1 MRYALVLPTRARN
14 FKVFTLIGKQR
25 LVTLASV
32 AALLVLAALAAVA
45 QTPRPAGPSNDAG
58 GASAF
63 RAQTTVPVSPL
74 GPGPLLLLPA
84 VDYGSGGIRAFSA
97 VLADVNGDGKPD
109 LVVANDNSN
118 SVGVLLGN
126 GDGTFQAAKTYSSGF
141 SDPSGVVIADV
152 NGDGKPD
159 LLVVNTCASNGCP
172 SGSVAVL
179 LGNGDGTFG
188 APFSYSSGGYYAVS
202 IAVADVNGDGKPDVV
217 VTNSCFKNPCTSQST
232 VGVLMG
238 KGDGTFKAAV
248 THVTGGGYASS
259 VAIADLN
266 HDGKLDLVVAN
277 QCQTNDVC
285 NTGGNAGVLLGNGD
299 GTFQPAV
306 TYGSGG
312 FYAEVISVADVND
325 DGKPDLLV
333 GNLCSGN
340 DFSSCPGGGGTAD
353 TTVGVLLGNGDGT
366 FQPVVAHDTG
376 GQEALAVVA
385 ADVNGDGKPDLIVG
399 NSCWDSM
406 CAVSTLSVLAG
417 NGDGTFQPAV
427 VYDLGGYEAA
437 SVLVADLNGDGKPDL
452 IATIPCI
459 TSSCADDGEVGVLLN
474 NYGAPTTSTSLA
486 SSVNPVS
493 VNKTVTYT
501 ATVSHSGGAL
511 AGEVT
516 FADGLM
522 SLGTVLL
529 ANNQATFS
537 TSYKSG
543 GSHAITASYSGVL
556 NTAEGSRSA
565 TLAEYATVASK
576 TVVSTSGSPSM
587 VGQPVTFTAT
597 VTSTQ
602 GVIPDGEQVNFYQ
615 GTTLLGS
622 ASLSG
627 EKATFTTSAL
637 SAKSKSVKATYAG
650 DDTFSPSSGLV
661 AQIVELYST
670 TTTLVSSPN
679 PSQSGNT
686 VTFTATVQSSGP
698 EAPTGKVTF
707 RDGMTSIGTATLSGG
722 VGAFKKANFAVGT
735 HSLTATYD
743 GDGMSASSASAALS
757 QVVQ

>member
-1 MRYALVLPTRARN
+1 
-14 FKVFTLIGKQR
+14 
-25 LVTLASV
+25 
-32 AALLVLAALAAVA
+32 
-45 QTPRPAGPSNDAG
+45 
-58 GASAF
+58 
-63 RAQTTVPVSPL
+63 
-74 GPGPLLLLPA
+74 
-84 VDYGSGGIRAFSA
+84 
-97 VLADVNGDGKPD
+97 
-109 LVVANDNSN
+109 
-118 SVGVLLGN
+118 
-126 GDGTFQAAKTYSSGF
+126 
-141 SDPSGVVIADV
+141 
-152 NGDGKPD
+152 
-159 LLVVNTCASNGCP
+159 
-172 SGSVAVL
+172 
-179 LGNGDGTFG
+179 
-188 APFSYSSGGYYAVS
+188 
-202 IAVADVNGDGKPDVV
+202 
-217 VTNSCFKNPCTSQST
+217 
-232 VGVLMG
+232 
-238 KGDGTFKAAV
+238 
-248 THVTGGGYASS
+248 
-259 VAIADLN
+259 
-266 HDGKLDLVVAN
+266 
-277 QCQTNDVC
+277 
-285 NTGGNAGVLLGNGD
+285 
-299 GTFQPAV
+299 
-306 TYGSGG
+306 
-312 FYAEVISVADVND
+312 
-325 DGKPDLLV
+325 
-333 GNLCSGN
+333 
-340 DFSSCPGGGGTAD
+340 
-353 TTVGVLLGNGDGT
+353 
-366 FQPVVAHDTG
+366 
-376 GQEALAVVA
+376 
-385 ADVNGDGKPDLIVG
+385 
-399 NSCWDSM
+399 M

-427 VYDLGGYEAA
+427 VYDLGGYEVA

-459 TSSCADDGEVGVLLN
+459 TSSCANDGEVGVLLN
-474 NYGAPTTSTSLA
+474 NYGAPKTSTSLV
-486 SSVNPVS
+486 SSLNPVS
-493 VNKTVTYT
+493 VKKTVTYT

-661 AQIVELYST
+661 AQIVELFST
-670 TTTLVSSPN
+670 TTTLFSSPN
-679 PSQSGNT
+679 PSQSGHT

-698 EAPTGKVTF
+698 ETPTGKVTF
-707 RDGMTSIGTATLSGG
+707 RDGMTSIGTVTLSGG
-722 VGAFKKANFAVGT
+722 IGAFKKANFAVGT
-735 HSLTATYD
+735 HSVTATYD

>member
-1 MRYALVLPTRARN
+1 
-14 FKVFTLIGKQR
+14 
-25 LVTLASV
+25 
-32 AALLVLAALAAVA
+32 
-45 QTPRPAGPSNDAG
+45 
-58 GASAF
+58 
-63 RAQTTVPVSPL
+63 
-74 GPGPLLLLPA
+74 
-84 VDYGSGGIRAFSA
+84 
-97 VLADVNGDGKPD
+97 
-109 LVVANDNSN
+109 
-118 SVGVLLGN
+118 
-126 GDGTFQAAKTYSSGF
+126 
-141 SDPSGVVIADV
+141 
-152 NGDGKPD
+152 
-159 LLVVNTCASNGCP
+159 
-172 SGSVAVL
+172 
-179 LGNGDGTFG
+179 
-188 APFSYSSGGYYAVS
+188 
-202 IAVADVNGDGKPDVV
+202 
-217 VTNSCFKNPCTSQST
+217 
-232 VGVLMG
+232 
-238 KGDGTFKAAV
+238 
-248 THVTGGGYASS
+248 
-259 VAIADLN
+259 
-266 HDGKLDLVVAN
+266 
-277 QCQTNDVC
+277 
-285 NTGGNAGVLLGNGD
+285 
-299 GTFQPAV
+299 
-306 TYGSGG
+306 
-312 FYAEVISVADVND
+312 
-325 DGKPDLLV
+325 
-333 GNLCSGN
+333 
-340 DFSSCPGGGGTAD
+340 
-353 TTVGVLLGNGDGT
+353 VLLGNGDGT

-735 HSLTATYD
+735 YSITATYD

>member
-1 MRYALVLPTRARN
+1 MRYALLLPIPTRN
-14 FKVFTLIGKQR
+14 FKVFTIHGKHC
-25 LVTLASV
+25 LVTFACIAGLIAF
-32 AALLVLAALAAVA
+32 AAPAAVA
-45 QTPRPAGPSNDAG
+45 QTPRQARQSRDA
-58 GASAF
+58 ASVAAF
-63 RAQTTVPVSPL
+63 RSQTTVPVSPL
-74 GPGPLLLLPA
+74 GPGPLMFLPA
-84 VDYGSGGIRAFSA
+84 VDYGSGAFRASSA
-97 VLADVNGDGKPD
+97 ALADVNGDGKPD
-109 LVVANDNSN
+109 LVVTNVNAD

-126 GDGTFQAAKTYSSGF
+126 GDGTFQTAVTYDSGT
-141 SDPSGVVIADV
+141 SDPMGVVIADV

-159 LLVVNTCASNGCP
+159 LLVVNFCGTSCAN
-172 SGSVAVL
+172 GSVAVL
-179 LGNGDGTFG
+179 LGNGDGTFK
-188 APFSYSSGGYYAVS
+188 APVSYSSGGYASES

-217 VTNSCFKNPCTSQST
+217 VTNWCFENVCTSQGT
-232 VGVLMG
+232 VAVLLG
-238 KGDGTFKAAV
+238 NGDGTFKAAA
-248 THVTGGGYASS
+248 THVTGGAYAYS
-259 VAIADLN
+259 VAIADVN

-277 QCQTNDVC
+277 GCQTTGIC

-312 FYAEVISVADVND
+312 YSAYVVSVADVND
-325 DGKPDLLV
+325 DGKLDLLV

-340 DFSSCPGGGGTAD
+340 DFSSCSGGNAPTD
-353 TTVGVLLGNGDGT
+353 STVGVLLGNGDGT
-366 FQPVVAHDTG
+366 FQPVVAYDSG
-376 GQEALAVVA
+376 GQGVHAVVA

-399 NSCWDSM
+399 NSCGDST
-406 CAVSTLSVLAG
+406 CADSTLSVLAG

-427 VYDLGGYEAA
+427 VYDLGGYEVA

-452 IATIPCI
+452 IAAIPCL
-459 TSSCADDGEVGVLLN
+459 TSSCAGDGEVGVLLN
-474 NYGAPTTSTSLA
+474 NNGAPTTSTSLA

-493 VNKTVTYT
+493 VKKAVTYT

-511 AGEVT
+511 GGAIT
-516 FADGLM
+516 FVDGVIPLA
-522 SLGTVLL
+522 TVAL

-537 TSYKSG
+537 TSYASG

-556 NTAEGSRSA
+556 GTAEGSRSA

-602 GVIPDGEQVNFYQ
+602 GVIPDGEEVNFYQ
-615 GTTLLGS
+615 GTTFLGS
-622 ASLSG
+622 AALSG
-627 EKATFTTSAL
+627 GKAIFTTSAL
-637 SAKSKSVKATYAG
+637 SAKTKSVKATYVG

-679 PSQSGNT
+679 PSQSGHT
-686 VTFTATVQSSGP
+686 VTFTATVTSAGP
-698 EAPTGKVTF
+698 ETPTGKVTF
-707 RDGMTSIGTATLSGG
+707 RDGTTSIGSATLSGG
-722 VGAFKKANFAVGT
+722 VGTFKKANLAIGT
-735 HSLTATYD
+735 HSITATYG
-743 GDGMSASSASAALS
+743 GDGMSAGSTSTTLS